1 MAKSFKTLR
10 HRMSAERQARV
21 AARTTELIAMLP
33 LYEIRQARKLSQVE
47 LADRLK
53 VNQAAVSKIERRAD
67 MYIST
72 LRRHIEAM
80 GGSLVIQAEFPE
92 GRYQIDSFDEI
103 AQK

>member
-1 MAKSFKTLR
+1 MAKSFETLR
-10 HRMSAERQARV
+10 KRMSTDRQARV
-21 AARTTELIAMLP
+21 AVRTSELLATLP

-47 LADRLK
+47 LAEKLH
-53 VNQAAVSKIERRAD
+53 VNQAAVSKIEHRAD

-103 AQK
+103 AP